1 MGNRAV
7 ILNKKDML
15 ADGRINPN
23 QIGVYL
29 HWNGGRT
36 CIEAFLKYCELKQYR
51 TPDTDCY
58 GWARLCQVIGNFF
71 GGGLSL
77 GIDCAMNLDCAN
89 YDNGTYVIENWEIVG
104 RLHWDHSECYADYS
118 VNDMLKEIDKRMPE
132 SERLGE
138 GFFDAEEVAAEE
150 LQVGDTVFVFDTD
163 SHCYSPRVVNITP
176 DKVYFDGAMS
186 GSIDLKRGLMPQMVR
201 RLPKS

>member
-1 MGNRAV
+1 V

-104 RLHWDHSECYADYS
+104 RLHLEHSECYADYS

>member
-15 ADGRINPN
+15 SDGRINPN

-89 YDNGTYVIENWEIVG
+89 YDNGTYVIENWEIVD
-104 RLHWDHSECYADYS
+104 RLHLQHGECYANYS
-118 VNDMLKEIDKRMPE
+118 VKDMLKEIDKRMPE

-138 GFFDAEEVAAEE
+138 QFFDAEEVSAEE
-150 LQVGDTVFVFDTD
+150 LQVGDTVFVFDSD
-163 SHCYSPRVVNITP
+163 SHCYSPHVVSITP
-176 DKVYFDGAMS
+176 DRVYYDGAMS
-186 GSIDLKRGLMPQMVR
+186 GSIDLQQGFVPQMVR
-201 RLPKS
+201 RLPKN

>member
-1 MGNRAV
+1 M

-104 RLHWDHSECYADYS
+104 RLHLEHSECYADYS

>member
-71 GGGLSL
+71 GDGLSL

-104 RLHWDHSECYADYS
+104 RLHLEHSECYADYS

>member
-15 ADGRINPN
+15 AGRSINSN
-23 QIGVYL
+23 QIGIYL

-36 CIEAFLKYCELKQYR
+36 CIEAFLKYCELKQFR
-51 TPDTDCY
+51 SPDTDCY

-77 GIDCAMNLDCAN
+77 GIDCAKNLDCQN
-89 YDNGTYVIENWEIVG
+89 YDNGTYVIEGWEIVD
-104 RLHWDHSECYADYS
+104 RLYLKHGEYPAGYS

-132 SERLGE
+132 RERLGE
-138 GFFDAEEVAAEE
+138 GFFDAEEVSAEE
-150 LQVGDTVFVFDTD
+150 LQVGDTVFVFDSD
-163 SHCYSPRVVNITP
+163 SHCYSPRVVSITH
-176 DKVYFDGAMS
+176 DKVYYDGAMS
-186 GSIDLKRGLMPQMVR
+186 GSIDLKQGFVPQMVR

>member
-7 ILNKKDML
+7 VINKKDML
-15 ADGRINPN
+15 AGRSINSN
-23 QIGVYL
+23 QIGIYL

-36 CIEAFLKYCELKQYR
+36 CIEAFLKYCELKQFR
-51 TPDTDCY
+51 SPDTDCY

-77 GIDCAMNLDCAN
+77 GIDCAKNLDCDN
-89 YDNGTYVIENWEIVG
+89 WDNGVYVIKGWEIVD
-104 RLHWDHSECYADYS
+104 RLYLKHGEWLAGYS

-132 SERLGE
+132 CERLGE
-138 GFFDAEEVAAEE
+138 SFFDAEEVSAEE
-150 LQVGDTVFVFDTD
+150 LQVGDTVFVFDSD
-163 SHCYSPRVVNITP
+163 SHCYSPRVVSITH
-176 DKVYFDGAMS
+176 DKVYYDGAMS
-186 GSIDLKRGLMPQMVR
+186 GSIDLKQGFVPQMVR

>member
-104 RLHWDHSECYADYS
+104 RLNLEHSECYADYS
-118 VNDMLKEIDKRMPE
+118 VNDMLKEIDKSMPE

-186 GSIDLKRGLMPQMVR
+186 GSIDLKRGLMPRMVR

>member
-1 MGNRAV
+1 
-7 ILNKKDML
+7 ML

-104 RLHWDHSECYADYS
+104 RLHLEHSECYADYS

>member
-104 RLHWDHSECYADYS
+104 RLHWEHSECYADYS